1 MEKNSDSKLTTLYQ
15 SRSEIAIS
23 ETKSKYGR
31 LIYSVAYE
39 ILRNTSDAEECEN
52 DTYLGLWKAIPPAK
66 PKNFKAFCL
75 KITRNLAMKK
85 LDYYR
90 AEKRDSAKTISYEE
104 ILQEVGEIELSLR
117 ETKESE
123 LSQCID
129 DFLETLD
136 KKKRKVF
143 VLRYWYVMS
152 VKEIMDECGMSKS
165 QVETILF
172 RTRKQ
177 LKSWLIERNFYHE

>member
-1 MEKNSDSKLTTLYQ
+1 MEKKMDRKLIMLYQ

-31 LIYSVAYE
+31 LIFSVAYD
-39 ILRNTSDAEECEN
+39 LLKNNSDAEECEN
-52 DTYLGLWKAIPPAK
+52 DTYLGLWKSIPPAE
-66 PKNFKAFCL
+66 PRNFKAFCL

-90 AEKRDSAKTISYEE
+90 AEKRDCVKTVSYEE
-104 ILQEVGEIELSLR
+104 VLQEVGELELSLKDV
-117 ETKESE
+117 KESD
-123 LSQCID
+123 LSECID
-129 DFLETLD
+129 DFLGTLD

-143 VLRYWYVMS
+143 VLRYWYMLS
-152 VKEIMDECGMSKS
+152 VKEIMDECGLSKS

-177 LKSWLIERNFYHE
+177 LKNWLLERNFYHE